1 MKADN
6 LSQITRGF
14 SSSRGQSAQRRG
26 FSLLWGGALMVLL
39 GLMGGCVTEQSG
51 GTQMSSDPDAALDK
65 RVALARQ
72 YIGVGDWENAKRN
85 LELAREVDPD
95 NAEVFEAF
103 ALVYQSTGEFEMA
116 ENQFRAALKAEP
128 TLSRARNN
136 YAAFLYS
143 QERFI
148 EAERE
153 FNRVTEDTLYSG
165 RPMAFVNLGLCRLQ
179 LEDNPGAEAAFTRA
193 LLMDRRNPVALLE
206 LGFLRLEA
214 GDTNEAARYHGTYR
228 TVSPQQSPRGLLLG
242 LEIADQTGDQDA
254 LGSYELALRNLY
266 PDSAEY
272 RVWMERQ
279 SR

>member
-1 MKADN
+1 MKEGDLAQTKPEFD
-6 LSQITRGF
+6 
-14 SSSRGQSAQRRG
+14 SRMGRSAPG
-26 FSLLWGGALMVLL
+26 HGLSLLHGGVIAVLMCLMV
-39 GLMGGCVTEQSG
+39 GCVTEYSG
-51 GTQMSSDPDAALDK
+51 GTQMSSDPDATLDK

-85 LELAREVDPD
+85 LELAQEVDPN

-116 ENQFRAALKAEP
+116 ENQFLAALKADP
-128 TLSRARNN
+128 GLSRARNN

-143 QERFI
+143 QGRYI

-153 FNRVTEDTLYSG
+153 FYRVTGDTLYSG
-165 RPMAFVNLGLCRLQ
+165 RPTAFVNLGLCRLQ

-193 LLMDRRNPVALLE
+193 LSMDRRNPVALLE
-206 LGFLRLEA
+206 MGFLRLEA
-214 GDTNEAARYHGTYR
+214 GDTDEASRYHGIFK

-242 LEIADQTGDQDA
+242 LEIADEIGDQDA
-254 LGSYELALRNLY
+254 LGSYELALRNMY
-266 PDSAEY
+266 PDSLEY
-272 RVWMERQ
+272 RAWMERQ